1 MTIQLWSYPS
11 SDCYSEYERSPKMT
25 TTDFLASLGG
35 VFGLFLGFSLIS
47 FLEIIYWFGAVLIR
61 RVIIGR

>member
-1 MTIQLWSYPS
+1 
-11 SDCYSEYERSPKMT
+11 MT

-61 RVIIGR
+61 RVIMGR